1 MEKFLLTLILTY
13 LLTSCYYLANLLKF
27 KQQKQV
33 SSIEDGFLFFVLQFL
48 TTIFWFVVFPFSL
61 WDSCKKGQ
69 FEFNTV
75 APIFFA
81 ILSWTLLS
89 FVKDMSL

>member
-1 MEKFLLTLILTY
+1 MEKVVLTLVLTY
-13 LLTSCYYLANLLKF
+13 LLTSCYYLANLLNF

-33 SSIEDGFLFFVLQFL
+33 SSVEDSFFFFVLQIM
-48 TTIFWFVVFPFSL
+48 TTIFWFVVFPASL
-61 WDSCKKGQ
+61 WNSCKKGQ

-81 ILSWTLLS
+81 ILSWTLIS
-89 FVKDMSL
+89 VVKNISL

>member
-1 MEKFLLTLILTY
+1 MQKFLLTLILTY

-27 KQQKQV
+27 KQQKQL
-33 SSIEDGFLFFVLQFL
+33 SSVEDSFLFFVIQVI
-48 TTIFWFVVFPFSL
+48 TTIFWFVVFPASV
-61 WDSCKKGQ
+61 WDSCKKGK

-89 FVKDMSL
+89 FLKNMSL